1 VLHRIDATVCELGA
15 GIVQMLSTDAD
26 EMPSP
31 DESPTSA
38 HAADASRGWWMSS
51 WFTVQ
56 IVFERWQPEMRL
68 ELTLRGEH
76 LRVLNV
82 KHAVWESGP
91 PDGKMPAAE
100 MGGVSHL
107 AIALRLIETEFT
119 YKMLKAV
126 HLRVQGRLIHWEMAK
141 CAMERPPALPPS
153 PHPPPSP
160 QPMLPSPLSPPPPD
174 FTLEYSTLAVTG
186 SGLLGL
192 VAWWLRRQ
200 LGGCSPAALR
210 EAFDRGRARRG
221 ATGLATSDDAD
232 NVDDLIIET
241 TDAENVDDLVYKSRA
256 EQHAHRPGRK
266 TYSNEVTDVQVSDGV
281 LD

>member
-1 VLHRIDATVCELGA
+1 MHPSTHAPLPCTPRRFKSARPALAFVSRPYPPHRSTLPLTPLAFAAFTLPP
-15 GIVQMLSTDAD
+15 LSTFVRLAFATFTQ
-26 EMPSP
+26 PP
-31 DESPTSA
+31 LFTYIRLPFA
-38 HAADASRGWWMSS
+38 H
-51 WFTVQ
+51 
-56 IVFERWQPEMRL
+56 L
-68 ELTLRGEH
+68 YL
-76 LRVLNV
+76 
-82 KHAVWESGP
+82 P
-91 PDGKMPAAE
+91 PQ
-100 MGGVSHL
+100 
-107 AIALRLIETEFT
+107 LRLIETEFT